1 MALVSAAPYI
11 ALLAEHDNTL
21 KSHALAALNG
31 VVDQLWAEIANNL
44 PELEEL
50 YEDSLFSDR
59 ALAALVVSKV
69 YYNLGDFE
77 AAVKYGLYAGPQLD
91 ISEKSQY
98 METIVSQCINT
109 YTLEAQAAY
118 TGKKTT
124 PVNAQLTQVFESM
137 VQKCIAAGDVR
148 LALGI
153 ALDSFRLDIITHIV
167 REEVARDAEAGGA
180 LVGYLLTCARLV
192 VANAA
197 FRADVLKAL
206 IDALLA
212 IPGGQD
218 YLTVFRII
226 VQLND
231 PALATDVFQTLVAR
245 GDRLVAYQGAFD
257 LVNSA
262 TQELVESVSKNL
274 TAQADFDPQDPVA
287 ARVLHILSGV
297 PTCDLDITFLYKNKN
312 IDILILNTTK
322 HALEGRNSIFHSAV
336 TFANAFMHMGTTD
349 DSFFRKNLD
358 WLGKASNW
366 SKFSATAALGVIHKG
381 NLSQGRNIL
390 KPYLPG
396 STGSAYTRGGSLFGL
411 GLIFAGHGR
420 ETIEYLKLFIDES
433 GNSAATA
440 QLEVV
445 SHGACLGSG
454 VAGMGSNSESLYEA
468 LKVVLYS
475 DSAVSGQA
483 AGLAMGLVMLG
494 SGNAEAINDMFTYAQ
509 ETQHEHIVRGLAI
522 GIALLN
528 YGQEDKANVIID
540 KLLDQENPILR
551 YGGAFTIALAY
562 VGTGNNNAIK
572 KLLHYAVS
580 DPSDDVRRASVLGLG
595 FLLIRDHTAAPQI
608 VELLSQSH
616 NPHVRYGTAMAL
628 GIACAGRASSAAL
641 EVLEPLTKDGVDFV
655 RQGALQA
662 SAMILIQ
669 QNEATFPKVK
679 EFHKLYLE
687 TIKNKHEDAMAKFG
701 ATLAQGII
709 DAGGRN
715 VTISLENANTN
726 TLNTKAIVGLA
737 VFMQSWF
744 WFPFAH
750 FMSLSFTPTAIIG
763 VNEDLKVPKFEL
775 NVHSKPEYFGYPPKI
790 EEEKEKQPDKVA
802 KAVLSTTAKAKARA
816 KVQQAK
822 KKEEGQEDDQM
833 DVDDSAKDKLK
844 GDSDSKSEEPKKEDA
859 KSEQDDSAANSESKY
874 EQVALRYVKTPYQ
887 INNLSRV
894 LPAQAGFV
902 SFSKD
907 ERFSPI
913 RKIKGSGGI
922 IVLEDKKQGEPI
934 EVIKTVRQ
942 MNITEAPLPQPF
954 TLSGKDLEDDQDE

>member
-11 ALLAEHDNTL
+11 ALLSEHDHTL
-21 KSHALAALNG
+21 KSHALASLNS
-31 VVDQLWAEIANNL
+31 VVDELWAEIANNL
-44 PELEEL
+44 PELEDL
-50 YEDSLFSDR
+50 YEDALFGDR
-59 ALAALVVSKV
+59 ALAALVISKV

-77 AAVKYGLYAGPQLD
+77 ASVKYGLRAGNEFN
-91 ISEKSQY
+91 IEEKSQY
-98 METIVSQCINT
+98 IETIVSQCISL
-109 YTLEAQAAY
+109 YTTEAQKIY
-118 TGKKTT
+118 TGESEG
-124 PVNAQLTQVFESM
+124 PINGALTAVFEKM
-137 VQKCIAAGDVR
+137 VQKCIAAGELR

-153 ALDSFRLDIITHIV
+153 AVDSFRLDIITQIL
-167 REEVARDAEAGGA
+167 RDELARDDELGA
-180 LVGYLLTCARLV
+180 ALINYVLTCAKLV
-192 VANAA
+192 ISHAG
-197 FRADVLKAL
+197 FRAAVLTAL
-206 IDALLA
+206 IELLLSMKNH
-212 IPGGQD
+212 QD
-218 YLTVFRII
+218 FFTVFKII

-231 PALATDVFQTLVAR
+231 HTLATQVFKTLVAS
-245 GDRLVAYQGAFD
+245 GEHLVAYQGAFD
-257 LVNSA
+257 LVSSA
-262 TQELVESVSKNL
+262 SQELVENVSKAL
-274 TAQADFDPQDPVA
+274 SDDDSFDAQEPVP

-420 ETIEYLKLFIDES
+420 ETIDYLKLFIDES
-433 GNSAATA
+433 GNSAGTATSD
-440 QLEVV
+440 VV

-494 SGNAEAINDMFTYAQ
+494 SGNADAINDMFTYAQ

-528 YGQEDKANVIID
+528 YGQEDNAIAIID

-562 VGTGNNNAIK
+562 VGTGNNDAIK

-628 GIACAGRASSAAL
+628 GIACAGRASPAAL
-641 EVLEPLTKDGVDFV
+641 EVLEPLTKDSLDFV

-669 QNEATFPKVK
+669 QNETTFPKVK
-679 EFHKLYLE
+679 DFHKLYLE

-715 VTISLENANTN
+715 VTISLENTNTN

-750 FMSLSFTPTAIIG
+750 FLSLSFAPTAIIG
-763 VNEDLKVPKFEL
+763 VNENLKVPEFEL
-775 NVHSKPEYFGYPPKI
+775 NVHSKPEYFEYPPKV

-802 KAVLSTTAKAKARA
+802 KAVLSTTVKAKARA
-816 KVQQAK
+816 KMQQAK
-822 KKEEGQEDDQM
+822 KKEEQDDDQM
-833 DVDDSAKDKLK
+833 EVDEGEKSRADATEEEKTETKEEETKEEKPDS
-844 GDSDSKSEEPKKEDA
+844 SSS
-859 KSEQDDSAANSESKY
+859 SSSKY
-874 EQVALRYVKTPYQ
+874 EQVGIRYAKTPYQ

-894 LPAQAGFV
+894 LPSQAGFV
-902 SFSKD
+902 SFNKD
-907 ERFSPI
+907 ERFLPI

-922 IVLEDKKQGEPI
+922 IVLEDNQQGEPI

-954 TLSGKDLEDDQDE
+954 TLTGEDLEDELEE

>member
-1 MALVSAAPYI
+1 M
-11 ALLAEHDNTL
+11 
-21 KSHALAALNG
+21 
-31 VVDQLWAEIANNL
+31 
-44 PELEEL
+44 
-50 YEDSLFSDR
+50 
-59 ALAALVVSKV
+59 
-69 YYNLGDFE
+69 
-77 AAVKYGLYAGPQLD
+77 
-91 ISEKSQY
+91 
-98 METIVSQCINT
+98 
-109 YTLEAQAAY
+109 
-118 TGKKTT
+118 
-124 PVNAQLTQVFESM
+124 
-137 VQKCIAAGDVR
+137 
-148 LALGI
+148 
-153 ALDSFRLDIITHIV
+153 
-167 REEVARDAEAGGA
+167 
-180 LVGYLLTCARLV
+180 
-192 VANAA
+192 
-197 FRADVLKAL
+197 
-206 IDALLA
+206 
-212 IPGGQD
+212 
-218 YLTVFRII
+218 
-226 VQLND
+226 
-231 PALATDVFQTLVAR
+231 
-245 GDRLVAYQGAFD
+245 
-257 LVNSA
+257 
-262 TQELVESVSKNL
+262 
-274 TAQADFDPQDPVA
+274 
-287 ARVLHILSGV
+287 
-297 PTCDLDITFLYKNKN
+297 
-312 IDILILNTTK
+312 
-322 HALEGRNSIFHSAV
+322 
-336 TFANAFMHMGTTD
+336 
-349 DSFFRKNLD
+349 
-358 WLGKASNW
+358 
-366 SKFSATAALGVIHKG
+366 
-381 NLSQGRNIL
+381 
-390 KPYLPG
+390 
-396 STGSAYTRGGSLFGL
+396 
-411 GLIFAGHGR
+411 
-420 ETIEYLKLFIDES
+420 
-433 GNSAATA
+433 
-440 QLEVV
+440 
-445 SHGACLGSG
+445 
-454 VAGMGSNSESLYEA
+454 
-468 LKVVLYS
+468 
-475 DSAVSGQA
+475 
-483 AGLAMGLVMLG
+483 
-494 SGNAEAINDMFTYAQ
+494 
-509 ETQHEHIVRGLAI
+509 
-522 GIALLN
+522 
-528 YGQEDKANVIID
+528 
-540 KLLDQENPILR
+540 
-551 YGGAFTIALAY
+551 
-562 VGTGNNNAIK
+562 
-572 KLLHYAVS
+572 
-580 DPSDDVRRASVLGLG
+580 
-595 FLLIRDHTAAPQI
+595 
-608 VELLSQSH
+608 
-616 NPHVRYGTAMAL
+616 
-628 GIACAGRASSAAL
+628 
-641 EVLEPLTKDGVDFV
+641 LEPLTKDGVDFV

-726 TLNTKAIVGLA
+726 TLNTKAVVGLA

-954 TLSGKDLEDDQDE
+954 TLSGKDLEDEQDE

>member
-1 MALVSAAPYI
+1 
-11 ALLAEHDNTL
+11 
-21 KSHALAALNG
+21 
-31 VVDQLWAEIANNL
+31 
-44 PELEEL
+44 
-50 YEDSLFSDR
+50 
-59 ALAALVVSKV
+59 
-69 YYNLGDFE
+69 
-77 AAVKYGLYAGPQLD
+77 
-91 ISEKSQY
+91 
-98 METIVSQCINT
+98 
-109 YTLEAQAAY
+109 
-118 TGKKTT
+118 
-124 PVNAQLTQVFESM
+124 
-137 VQKCIAAGDVR
+137 
-148 LALGI
+148 
-153 ALDSFRLDIITHIV
+153 
-167 REEVARDAEAGGA
+167 
-180 LVGYLLTCARLV
+180 
-192 VANAA
+192 
-197 FRADVLKAL
+197 
-206 IDALLA
+206 
-212 IPGGQD
+212 
-218 YLTVFRII
+218 
-226 VQLND
+226 
-231 PALATDVFQTLVAR
+231 
-245 GDRLVAYQGAFD
+245 
-257 LVNSA
+257 
-262 TQELVESVSKNL
+262 
-274 TAQADFDPQDPVA
+274 
-287 ARVLHILSGV
+287 
-297 PTCDLDITFLYKNKN
+297 
-312 IDILILNTTK
+312 
-322 HALEGRNSIFHSAV
+322 
-336 TFANAFMHMGTTD
+336 MGTTD

-420 ETIEYLKLFIDES
+420 ETIEYLKSFIDES

-440 QLEVV
+440 QSEVV

-562 VGTGNNNAIK
+562 VGTGNNDAIK

-679 EFHKLYLE
+679 EFHKLYSE

-726 TLNTKAIVGLA
+726 TLNTKAVVGLA

-822 KKEEGQEDDQM
+822 RKEEGQEDDQM
-833 DVDDSAKDKLK
+833 DVDDSEKVTSKE
-844 GDSDSKSEEPKKEDA
+844 DSNTKSEEPKKEDA

-934 EVIKTVRQ
+934 ESIKTVRQ

-954 TLSGKDLEDDQDE
+954 TLSGKDLEDEQDE